1 MNPSATPYGLHPLD
15 WTIVAVYCLGMIAIG
30 YYFSRRQSGSADY
43 FLGGSR
49 MPSWVM
55 GISLFVTLFSTISY
69 LSMPGEMIKHGPTYL
84 FIFLAIPFAYLVV
97 GYVLIPAFMRHRV
110 ISAYE
115 LLEARLGGGVRTL
128 GAGLFIT
135 LRLVWMAVLLY
146 MASAAITVIIGLP
159 VENIIYVLLA
169 TGIVSVVYTT
179 LGGLRAVAISD
190 VAQSLILF
198 LGALCTL
205 GIVTVRLGGISWV
218 PTEWN
223 PQWQSQPFFSFD
235 PHVRV
240 TVVGV
245 VIMNFFWQL
254 CTAGGDQTAI
264 QRYMSTRDAASA
276 RRAFLIHSIMG
287 VVVSLLVCL
296 IGFALMAY
304 YTRFP
309 ELLPVGTT
317 IAGDADRLFP
327 SFISSQFPIG
337 MCGLVVAALFAAA
350 MSSLDSGVNSITA
363 VVSRDLLERGAR
375 PMPDHVT
382 QVRRA
387 RVLALVIG
395 GTAIALATQVG
406 NIPGSFLEITK
417 KTTNLFAAPI
427 FGLFVLALF
436 MRRAG
441 AFGATIGTVYGL
453 ATGSL
458 VAYWDV
464 LTGSAP
470 ISMMWIIPPSLGMQL
485 LVAALLGSRPSG
497 LRQGW
502 AIWTLALLPLAVVL
516 AGLLLTRL
524 PS

>member
-1 MNPSATPYGLHPLD
+1 MNPPVPAPGLHPVD
-15 WTIVAVYCLGMIAIG
+15 WAIVSVYCLGMIAIG

-49 MPSWVM
+49 MPPWVM
-55 GISLFVTLFSTISY
+55 GISLFATLFSTISY

-97 GYVLIPAFMRHRV
+97 GHVLIPAFMRHRV

-128 GAGLFIT
+128 GAVLFIT

-159 VENIIYVLLA
+159 AESILHVILV
-169 TGIVSVVYTT
+169 TGIVSVIYTT

-190 VAQSLILF
+190 VAQSLILL

-205 GIVTVRLGGISWV
+205 GIVTVRLGGFSWV

-223 PQWQSQPFFSFD
+223 PQWQSQPFFSLD

-240 TVVGV
+240 TVFGV

-276 RRAFLIHSIMG
+276 RRAFLIHSVMG

-304 YTRFP
+304 YTQFP
-309 ELLPVGTT
+309 GLLPAGAS

-327 SFISSQFPIG
+327 AFISSQFPVG

-363 VVSRDLLERGAR
+363 VVSRDLLERGTR
-375 PMPDHVT
+375 PVPDLAT

-387 RVLALVIG
+387 RMLALVIG
-395 GTAIALATQVG
+395 GTAVILGTQVG

-427 FGLFVLALF
+427 FGLFLLALF
-436 MRRAG
+436 ARRAG
-441 AFGATIGTVYGL
+441 AFGAAVGTLYGL
-453 ATGSL
+453 TTGCL

-485 LVAALLGSRPSG
+485 FVATLLGGRPPG

-502 AIWTLALLPLAVVL
+502 AAWTASLLPLAAIL
-516 AGLLLTRL
+516 AGLLLTRG
-524 PS
+524 PG